1 MDEHNAFGGR
11 RVLVVEDDVLL
22 VADLIDQLQALGA
35 DVVGPVL
42 SVEGALAQTNDI
54 AAAVLDVSVGGQMI
68 FPVAEALDRNRIP
81 YVFTTG
87 YTDSDLPEPLN
98 GPVFAKPI
106 HVADVIFQL
115 QMALAR

>member
-1 MDEHNAFGGR
+1 MNENNAFGGR

-42 SVEGALAQTNDI
+42 SVEDALAHTNDI
-54 AAAVLDVSVGGQMI
+54 AAAVLDVSVGGEMI
-68 FPVAEALDRNRIP
+68 FPVAEELDRHRIP

-87 YTDSDLPEPLN
+87 YRDADLPEPLTA
-98 GPVFAKPI
+98 PVFTKPI
-106 HVADVIFQL
+106 HVAGVIFQL
-115 QMALAR
+115 QMALVR